1 LKTILRSDLTD
12 VLTRNDLDLCYLDKG
27 CLRESLEEIRKAKEY
42 RVTFGNA
49 EEKEI
54 SRSSQ
59 NHLE

>member
-1 LKTILRSDLTD
+1 LKTILTSDPTV
-12 VLTRNDLDLCYLDKG
+12 VLARHDIGLCYRDKG
-27 CLRESLEEIRKAKEY
+27 WLRESLEEIRKAKEY

-54 SRSSQ
+54 SRSRL